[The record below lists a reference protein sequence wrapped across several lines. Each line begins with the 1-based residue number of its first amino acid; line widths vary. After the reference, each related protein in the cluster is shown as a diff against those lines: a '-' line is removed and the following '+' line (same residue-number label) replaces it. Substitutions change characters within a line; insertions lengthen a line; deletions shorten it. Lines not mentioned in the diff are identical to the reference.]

1 MHNSC
6 PLVGLC
12 VLLHSRHLCHLLLDL
27 VLCGHVIEDVVQELQ
42 CPVEPYLHPAGRL
55 LDALPAV
62 VRAPPLDKAK
72 AEDAE
77 SPKVVYTHSLVL
89 RGGELDATG
98 VELAYGRGGEG
109 SGGARQ
115 GRANSS

>member
-1 MHNSC
+1 M
-6 PLVGLC
+6 
-12 VLLHSRHLCHLLLDL
+12 LLHSRHLCHLLLDL
-27 VLCGHVIEDVVQELQ
+27 VLCGHVIEDVVEELQ
-42 CPVEPYLHPAGRL
+42 RPVEPYLHPAGRL

-98 VELAYGRGGEG
+98 VELAYGREREG
-109 SGGARQ
+109 R
-115 GRANSS
+115 GRAGQGEQ